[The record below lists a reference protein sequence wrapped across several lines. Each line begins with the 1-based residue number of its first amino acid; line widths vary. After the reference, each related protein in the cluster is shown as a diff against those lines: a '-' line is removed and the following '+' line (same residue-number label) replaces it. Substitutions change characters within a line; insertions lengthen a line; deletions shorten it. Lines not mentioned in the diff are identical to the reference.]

1 MGRNAGVS
9 YYYTIRY
16 STIHYFRSVESVT
29 IPIFPLPI
37 VAFEEEEIRLH
48 IFEPRYKKLVSQS
61 VAMHTGFGIP
71 TLFNNNI
78 LSGGFVQ
85 VNEISNTYPNGD
97 MDIICHVHSRFR
109 IVELLPAHNPDDHS
123 HAIVETL
130 EYFPDEDKELNL
142 RIVDM
147 LHEFYGLSRLQTLPS
162 FLNDFAFLHCV
173 HKCGLGL
180 EKELEMGALP
190 KMSDRQL
197 YVINHL
203 KKAVALL
210 FEIRKMNELIK
221 LNGHYKKISSE
232 F

>member
-1 MGRNAGVS
+1 M
-9 YYYTIRY
+9 
-16 STIHYFRSVESVT
+16 ESVT

-48 IFEPRYKKLVSQS
+48 IFEPRYKQLVTRS
-61 VAMHTGFGIP
+61 VAMNTGFGIP
-71 TLFNNNI
+71 TLFNNDMF
-78 LSGGFVQ
+78 SGGFVQ
-85 VNEISNTYPNGD
+85 VSEISNTYPNGD
-97 MDIICHVHSRFR
+97 MDIICRVHSRFKV
-109 IVELLPAHNPDDHS
+109 IEVLPAVNTDDHA

-142 RIVDM
+142 RIID
-147 LHEFYGLSRLQTLPS
+147 LLNEFYGLSRLQTLPT
-162 FLNDFAFLHCV
+162 FLNDFAFILCV

-180 EKELEMGALP
+180 EKELEMGVLA